1 MNSKLDIHAPTIGN
15 TPATSAGG
23 YVDFARFSNLRSRAH
38 KDEGGA
44 MQQVADEFEAMFA
57 ETMLKAAREAD
68 MGEGLWN
75 SSELDTYH
83 EMMDSQLAQSLA
95 KSQDFGFN
103 KMLSQQFA
111 GALAAA
117 KAKEGQQIQG
127 GDALATL
134 KNGSLS
140 SVEAPLRGGVA
151 MLPASLRETAF
162 KKNADLPVDRQA
174 FVEDLAPA
182 AAAAADKLGV
192 APRAILAQAALES
205 GWGKHVIRMP
215 DGSSSHNYFGIKAGK
230 NWSGQTV
237 KVPTTEYVGGRAVTV
252 NASFRAYPDAKSAFR
267 DYVEFIGNNPRYQ
280 KALEH
285 GANAGQYARQ
295 LEAAGYAT
303 DPNYAN
309 KIMAILSGDGF
320 DGATANAFEVSN

>member
-1 MNSKLDIHAPTIGN
+1 MNSKLDIHPSALGK

-23 YVDFARFSNLRSRAH
+23 YVDFTRFSNLRARAH
-38 KDEGGA
+38 QDEHAA
-44 MQQVADEFEAMFA
+44 MQQVADEFEAMFV
-57 ETMLKAAREAD
+57 ETMLKAARDAD
-68 MGEGLWN
+68 TGEGMLS
-75 SSELDTYH
+75 SSELDTYY

-95 KSQDFGFN
+95 KSQDFGFG

-111 GALAAA
+111 GVLAAA
-117 KAKEGQQIQG
+117 QATPGKG

-140 SVEAPLRGGVA
+140 SVEAPLRGGVT
-151 MLPASLRETAF
+151 MLPQVLRETAF
-162 KKNADLPVDRQA
+162 KQQLDMPAERQA
-174 FVEDLAPA
+174 FIDELAPVA
-182 AAAAADKLGV
+182 ATAASSLGV
-192 APRAILAQAALES
+192 APRALMAQAALES

-215 DGSSSHNYFGIKAGK
+215 DGASSHNYFGIKASRG
-230 NWSGQTV
+230 WRGQTV
-237 KVPTTEYVGGRAVTV
+237 KVPTTEYIGGRAVTV
-252 NASFRAYPDAKSAFR
+252 NASFRAYPDARSAFR
-267 DYVEFIGNNPRYQ
+267 DYVDFIGNNPRYQ
-280 KALEH
+280 KALAH

-320 DGATANAFEVSN
+320 DGATANASEVSN

>member
-1 MNSKLDIHAPTIGN
+1 MNSKLDIHPPALGN

-23 YVDFARFSNLRSRAH
+23 YVDFTRFSTLRSRAH
-38 KDEGGA
+38 KDENAA

-68 MGEGLWN
+68 MGEGMLN

-95 KSQDFGFN
+95 KSQDFGFG

-117 KAKEGQQIQG
+117 KVTQGQG

-134 KNGSLS
+134 KNGTLS
-140 SVEAPLRGGVA
+140 SVEAPLRGGVT
-151 MLPASLRETAF
+151 MLPRVLRETAF
-162 KKNADLPVDRQA
+162 KNTVNVPADRQA
-174 FVEDLAPA
+174 FIDEIAPVA
-182 AAAAADKLGV
+182 ATAASDLGV
-192 APRAILAQAALES
+192 APRALMAQAALES

-215 DGSSSHNYFGIKAGK
+215 DGASSHNKFGIKASHG
-230 NWSGQTV
+230 WRGQTV
-237 KVPTTEYVGGRAVTV
+237 KVPTTEYIGGRAVTV
-252 NASFRAYPDAKSAFR
+252 NASFRAYPDADSAFR
-267 DYVEFIGNNPRYQ
+267 DYVDFIGNNPRYQ

-309 KIMAILSGDGF
+309 KIMAILSGDGLE
-320 DGATANAFEVSN
+320 GATTHAPEVSN

>member
-1 MNSKLDIHAPTIGN
+1 MTSKLDIHAPSIGN

-23 YVDFARFSNLRSRAH
+23 YVDFTRFSTLRSRAH
-38 KDEGGA
+38 QDGNAA

-68 MGEGLWN
+68 MGDGMLN
-75 SSELDTYH
+75 SSELNTYH

-95 KSQDFGFN
+95 KSQDFGFS

-111 GALAAA
+111 GALASA
-117 KAKEGQQIQG
+117 KARDNRG
-127 GDALATL
+127 GDELATL
-134 KNGSLS
+134 DNGRLS
-140 SVEAPLRGGVA
+140 SVEAPLRGGVT
-151 MLPASLRETAF
+151 MLPQVLRETAF
-162 KKNADLPVDRQA
+162 KRTVDVPADRQA
-174 FVEDLAPA
+174 FIDEIAPIAEIA
-182 AAAAADKLGV
+182 ASDLGV
-192 APRAILAQAALES
+192 APRALMAQAALES

-215 DGSSSHNYFGIKAGK
+215 DGSSSHNYFGIKASRGW
-230 NWSGQTV
+230 NGEAV
-237 KVPTTEYVGGRAVTV
+237 KVATTEYVGGRAVTV
-252 NASFRAYPDAKSAFR
+252 NASFRAYPDAQAAFR
-267 DYVEFIGNNPRYQ
+267 DYVDFIGRNPRYA

-309 KIMAILSGDGF
+309 KIMAILSGDGLE
-320 DGATANAFEVSN
+320 GANANAFEVSN

>member
-1 MNSKLDIHAPTIGN
+1 MNSKLDIHPPAVGN

-23 YVDFARFSNLRSRAH
+23 YVDFTRFSTLRARAH
-38 KDEGGA
+38 KDENAA

-68 MGEGLWN
+68 HGEGMFS
-75 SSELDTYH
+75 SSELATYH

-95 KSQDFGFN
+95 RTQDFGFS

-111 GALAAA
+111 GVLASA
-117 KAKEGQQIQG
+117 KTRPDEG

-134 KNGSLS
+134 KNGTLS
-140 SVEAPLRGGVA
+140 SVEAPLRGGVTL
-151 MLPASLRETAF
+151 LPAVLRESAF
-162 KKNADLPVDRQA
+162 KKNVDVPADRQA
-174 FVEDLAPA
+174 FIDELAPVA
-182 AAAAADKLGV
+182 ATAASDLGV
-192 APRAILAQAALES
+192 APRALMAQAALES

-215 DGSSSHNYFGIKAGK
+215 DGSSSHNYFGIKASRG
-230 NWSGQTV
+230 WSGQTV
-237 KVPTTEYVGGRAVTV
+237 KVPTTEFIGGRAVTV

-267 DYVEFIGNNPRYQ
+267 DYVDFIGNNPRYQ

-309 KIMAILSGDGF
+309 KIMAILAGDGL
-320 DGATANAFEVSN
+320 DGANPNAAQVSN

>member
-1 MNSKLDIHAPTIGN
+1 MNSKLDIHPPALGN
-15 TPATSAGG
+15 TQATSAGG
-23 YVDFARFSNLRSRAH
+23 YVDFTRLRDLRARAH
-38 KDEGGA
+38 RDENAA

-68 MGEGLWN
+68 TGEGMLN
-75 SSELDTYH
+75 SSELDTYY

-95 KSQDFGFN
+95 RSQDFGFG

-111 GALAAA
+111 GVLAAA
-117 KAKEGQQIQG
+117 QATPGKG

-140 SVEAPLRGGVA
+140 KVEAPLRGGVT
-151 MLPASLRETAF
+151 MLPQVLRETAF
-162 KKNADLPVDRQA
+162 RKQADVPADRQA
-174 FVEDLAPA
+174 FIDELAAVA
-182 AAAAADKLGV
+182 ATAASDLGV
-192 APRAILAQAALES
+192 APRALMAQAALES

-215 DGSSSHNYFGIKAGK
+215 DGASSHNYFGIKASRG
-230 NWSGQTV
+230 WSGQTV
-237 KVPTTEYVGGRAVTV
+237 KVPTTEYIGGRAVTV
-252 NASFRAYPDAKSAFR
+252 NASFRAYPDAHSAFR
-267 DYVEFIGNNPRYQ
+267 DYVDFIANNPRYE

-285 GANAGQYARQ
+285 GANAAQYARQ
-295 LEAAGYAT
+295 LQAAGYAT

-320 DGATANAFEVSN
+320 DGATANASEVSN